1 MSASPIQSADRF
13 FAPGVSRV
21 IFIPTI
27 AATTL
32 IPTRTEI
39 NAGDDLS
46 GEVNDVSGFNVQAG
60 FIDTPD
66 MLRRFT
72 GKIGGRITTPDSS
85 LTMYASKDGD
95 DVRTILPRGTQ
106 GFLAFMD
113 GGDVP
118 TQPMDVFKVEVA
130 SLGKPRSMGD
140 SASMLTVQFSIS
152 GFAEDAPIPANS

>member
-1 MSASPIQSADRF
+1 MPASPIPVTDRF
-13 FAPGVSRV
+13 FQPEISKV

-27 AATTL
+27 AASTL
-32 IPTRTEI
+32 IPTRSEI

-46 GEVNDVSGFNVQAG
+46 AEIADVSGWMVQSG

-66 MLRRFT
+66 LGKRYT
-72 GKIGGRITTPDSS
+72 SKIGGRLTTADSS

-95 DVRTILPRGTQ
+95 DVRAVLPRGTE
-106 GFLAFMD
+106 GFIAFMD

-130 SLGKPRSMGD
+130 ALGKVRSTGD
-140 SASMLTVQFSIS
+140 NAFQLTLQFSIKD
-152 GFAEDAPIPANS
+152 FAEDVAIPATP